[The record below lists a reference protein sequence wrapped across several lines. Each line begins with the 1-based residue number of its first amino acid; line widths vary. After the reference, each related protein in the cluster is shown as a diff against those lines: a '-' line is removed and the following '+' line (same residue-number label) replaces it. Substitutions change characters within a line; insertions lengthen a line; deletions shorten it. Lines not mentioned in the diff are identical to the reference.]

1 MNKKKTIPST
11 KKRTKKQKRSTTASV
26 HKYSNVKNIKKVK
39 QPRQSQQKRK
49 KRKTKKRVKQFWIEL
64 GITTVVCLLL
74 LSLLRV
80 FIFTL
85 PRVNGYSMTMALTEG
100 DRLFVNKLAPI
111 KRYDL
116 IYFIHPIT
124 KEKVIQRVIGLQG
137 ESLYYQNDQ
146 LFVDGEMKNER
157 FLATSITQAE
167 KENHLYTNNF
177 TLLEKTGKSMVP
189 KASYFVMVDNR
200 MYETDSRK
208 FGFVQAND
216 IIGVVKLKW
225 FPLHQMQKF

>member
-11 KKRTKKQKRSTTASV
+11 KKRPKKRKRSTTASI
-26 HKYSNVKNIKKVK
+26 HKRSNEKNIKKVK
-39 QPRQSQQKRK
+39 RKRQSQQKRK
-49 KRKTKKRVKQFWIEL
+49 KRRTRKRVQRFLIEL
-64 GITTVVCLLL
+64 GITTAISLLL
-74 LSLLRV
+74 LSFFRLV
-80 FIFTL
+80 IFTV
-85 PRVNGYSMTMALTEG
+85 PRVGGYSMTMALNEG

-116 IYFIHPIT
+116 IYFIHPFT

-146 LFVDGEMKNER
+146 LFIDGEMKNER
-157 FLATSITQAE
+157 FLATSITQAA
-167 KENHLYTNNF
+167 KEDHLYTNDF

-189 KASYFVMVDNR
+189 KDSYFVMVDNR
-200 MYETDSRK
+200 MYETDSRE
-208 FGFVQAND
+208 FGFIQVSD
-216 IIGVVKLKW
+216 VIGVVKLKW